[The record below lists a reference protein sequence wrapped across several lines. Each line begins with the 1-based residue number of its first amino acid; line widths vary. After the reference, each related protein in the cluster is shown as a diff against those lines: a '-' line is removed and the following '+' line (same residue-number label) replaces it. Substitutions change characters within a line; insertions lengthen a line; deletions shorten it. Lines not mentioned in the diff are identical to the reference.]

1 MQRIIRSQKIYPR
14 FVRAMSSSATNCSL
28 VTVPLTFGQPH
39 AGADIAPIQLI
50 NSGLLKQLK
59 NLGMIYSLTCLL
71 DAIRSCF
78 CVY

>member
-1 MQRIIRSQKIYPR
+1 MQRITGTQRIYSR
-14 FVRAMSSSATNCSL
+14 VARAMSSSAGNCSL

-59 NLGMIYSLTCLL
+59 GLGLIYLST
-71 DAIRSCF
+71 F
-78 CVY
+78 Y